1 MRVQLPGVEVEEHRL
16 ALAIATAMA
25 GQNALQPR
33 QMAYHLAATVCF
45 FLLGLTVVP
54 RIENGYVYPME
65 GPGLGVDLQP
75 GVFKR
80 KDLTVRRTS
89 A

>member
-1 MRVQLPGVEVEEHRL
+1 LIQESVRAFYRGWYNELV
-16 ALAIATAMA
+16 
-25 GQNALQPR
+25 
-33 QMAYHLAATVCF
+33 
-45 FLLGLTVVP
+45 TVVP

-65 GPGLGVDLQP
+65 GPGLGVYLQP
-75 GVFKR
+75 AVFER